1 MAGDGPRSDG
11 IRLEGVTKTF
21 DPVVALDDVSL
32 SIGGGQ
38 YHCLLGPNGSGKST
52 LLRLILGLT
61 QPTAGRVEVPDQ
73 VVGCGF
79 QRPNFYPGL
88 TVRQNIDVFASLVD
102 ATDWDWNQ
110 RVVDELRLTRA
121 LDRQASEL
129 SGGFA
134 RKLDLALALLKRP
147 DYLLLDEPLAALDDV
162 SKERLLDFLSAYA
175 GDATVLVSTHHV
187 GDFEPYTD
195 RLTIMHEGVVVVD
208 ARPET
213 LDLEGH
219 DSLQEYYVALVR
231 GRERGGNGEGGAPSG
246 DGRAGRSD
254 GAQDTG

>member
-1 MAGDGPRSDG
+1 MID
-11 IRLEGVTKTF
+11 LQGVRKEYGN
-21 DPVVALDDVSL
+21 VVAVEDVSL
-32 SIGGGQ
+32 SVGGGQ
-38 YHCLLGPNGSGKST
+38 FHCLIGPNGSGKTT
-52 LLRLILGLT
+52 LFRLLLGLAR
-61 QPTAGRVEVPDQ
+61 PTAGTLSVEGGT
-73 VVGCGF
+73 VGCGF
-79 QRPNFYPGL
+79 QRPNFYPDL
-88 TVRQNIDVFASLVD
+88 TVEENLRVFASLVD
-102 ATDWDWNQ
+102 SPSREWRET
-110 RVVDELRLTRA
+110 VVDELRLRRA
-121 LDRQASEL
+121 LDRPAHDL

-187 GDFEPYTD
+187 EDFEPYTD

-231 GRERGGNGEGGAPSG
+231 ERERGGHGEGGAPSG
-246 DGRAGRSD
+246 DGRGGRSD